1 MDWKNMTIGK
11 KIAAGFGVILF
22 ILVLIV
28 IANFTGIGNI
38 VYDSEEVIN
47 GNKLDGTLAQK
58 EVDHLNWA
66 AAVNALLTDES
77 VKELTVETDYH
88 KCGLGKWYYSD
99 ERKKAE
105 QQVPSLIPH
114 LKAIEK
120 PHMELHASAIA
131 IKEVFV
137 HADPELQAKLVEIEA
152 GLLEWSSK
160 VRDGLLS
167 GRSIKADSDPT
178 KSGLGK
184 WTVSAEAKKAYSR
197 GDQNFK
203 KLFDSLTGPHVK
215 MYESLGQINALLD
228 ARRKDEAI
236 DLFNR
241 DTKKYLDETI
251 ETLWEMQDLAKKQI
265 EGMEKAKAIYA
276 GQTLPS
282 LHEVQ
287 KLLNTIRDEGRKN
300 IMTDEEMLKSAKH
313 ARLLVTALGIA
324 VLFAG
329 VLIAFFMSRGIT
341 KVLQKVANNMAEG
354 ANQVASAANQISSS
368 SQAMAE
374 GASEQAASVEET
386 SASLE
391 EISSMTR
398 QDADN
403 AQHADTLMK
412 EANVILLHADESME
426 KLTASMQEI
435 SSASAQTQK
444 IVKTIDEIAFQTNLL
459 ALNAAVEA
467 ARAGEAGA
475 GFAVVADEVRSL
487 AMRAAQAAKN
497 TSTLIDSTVKKIK
510 GGSVL
515 VGETSESF
523 HTATDSVQR
532 VSTLLSEIASSS
544 SEQARAISQ
553 VSSAINEIDSVT
565 QRNAATSEQTA
576 SASEELSAQAE
587 TMKGIVLNMVYLV
600 GGNLEPASK
609 KPAVLARGGDK
620 TAAPDKR
627 KTLAAPLQKSTPEKK
642 ALPQAPRALP
652 LATGKKEARA
662 AQTRPEDVIPMN
674 DEDFQDF

>member
-11 KIAAGFGVILF
+11 KIAAGFGVILL

-66 AAVNALLTDES
+66 AAVNALLTDDS

-88 KCGLGKWYYSD
+88 KCGFGKWYYSD

-105 QQVPSLIPH
+105 QQVPSLAPH

-120 PHMELHASAIA
+120 PHMALHASAVA
-131 IKEVFV
+131 IKDVFV
-137 HADPELQAKLVEIEA
+137 HADPELQAKLVEIKA
-152 GLLEWSSK
+152 GLLEWASK

-167 GRSIKADSDPT
+167 GRSIKAEGDAT

-184 WTVSAEAKKAYSR
+184 WMVSAEAGKAYSR
-197 GDQNFK
+197 GDHNFK
-203 KLFDSLTGPHVK
+203 KLFDSLTGPYIK
-215 MYESLGQINALLD
+215 MYESIGQINALLD
-228 ARRKDEAI
+228 AKRKDEAI

-241 DTKKYLDETI
+241 ETKKHLDETI
-251 ETLWEMQDLAKKQI
+251 ETLWEMQDLVKKQVD
-265 EGMEKAKAIYA
+265 GMEKAKAVYA
-276 GQTLPS
+276 NQTLPA

-287 KLLNTIRDEGRKN
+287 SLLNTIRDEGRKN
-300 IMTDEEMLKSAKH
+300 IMTDVEMLKSAKN
-313 ARLLVTALGIA
+313 ARFLVTALGIA
-324 VLFAG
+324 VLCVG

-341 KVLQKVANNMAEG
+341 KLLQNVANNMAEG
-354 ANQVASAANQISSS
+354 ANQVAAAAGQISSS

-412 EANVILLHADESME
+412 EANVVLLHADESME
-426 KLTASMQEI
+426 KLTASMHEI

-475 GFAVVADEVRSL
+475 GFAVVADEVRNL

-587 TMKGIVLNMVYLV
+587 TMKSIVLNMVRLV
-600 GGNLEPASK
+600 GGNIVPVSK
-609 KPAVLARGGDK
+609 KPEDKVRGSVK
-620 TAAPDKR
+620 TAKGEKW
-627 KTLAAPLQKSTPEKK
+627 KTIAASSPVKKGAAVGK
-642 ALPQAPRALP
+642 ALPLGSGR
-652 LATGKKEARA
+652 KEVKAHA
-662 AQTRPEDVIPMN
+662 KPEDVIPMD